1 MEEFMFKFEEL
12 QIWKESIKF
21 TSDVYRITK
30 TFPAEERFG
39 LTQQLRNAAISI
51 SLNIAEGSG
60 RYHNRDFLRFLQIAI
75 GSLYEVVSGLFIA
88 KNEEYISD
96 KDFKNTYSE
105 AEKIAKM
112 INAFISYLKRTDK
125 MSKKPITI
133 DH

>member
-1 MEEFMFKFEEL
+1 MFKFEEL
-12 QIWKESIKF
+12 EIWKESIKF

-105 AEKIAKM
+105 AEKIGKM
-112 INAFISYLKRTDK
+112 INAFISYLKRSDK
-125 MSKKPITI
+125 KSKKPVTI
-133 DH
+133 D